1 MMWLDLI
8 LQGFLSGLGWW
19 LSLVV
24 VVALVVGVAR
34 LVTRRKDRKVRPVTA
49 KEAEDEY
56 QAWLDAAW

>member
-19 LSLVV
+19 LSLVL

-34 LVTRRKDRKVRPVTA
+34 LLNRRKDRKAHPMDA
-49 KEAEDEY
+49 DEEY
-56 QAWLDAAW
+56 QAWLDGAW